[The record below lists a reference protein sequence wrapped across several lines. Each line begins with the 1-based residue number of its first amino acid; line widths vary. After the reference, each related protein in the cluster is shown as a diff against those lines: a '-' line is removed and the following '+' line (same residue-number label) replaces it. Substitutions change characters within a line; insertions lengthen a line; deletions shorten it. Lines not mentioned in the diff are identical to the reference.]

1 MSFDDA
7 RTLFHEFGHGLHGLL
22 SRVTYHRLAGTQ
34 VLRDFVELPSQLF
47 EHWLAEPQVL
57 RQHARHWQTGEPI
70 PDALVQ
76 RLQAAQRW
84 GQGYETVSY
93 CGSALVDLEIH
104 AQSTPP
110 ADIVAFEQAALQ
122 RLCMPRAVGMRHR
135 LPHFQHLFAGAS
147 YASGYYVY
155 LWAEVLDAD
164 AYDAFIEAGN
174 PFDADVAARLHR
186 HIYASGD
193 TVAPQAA
200 YTAFR
205 GRLPSLVPLLTKRG
219 LLDEGAPS
227 V

>member
-1 MSFDDA
+1 
-7 RTLFHEFGHGLHGLL
+7 
-22 SRVTYHRLAGTQ
+22 
-34 VLRDFVELPSQLF
+34 
-47 EHWLAEPQVL
+47 
-57 RQHARHWQTGEPI
+57 
-70 PDALVQ
+70 
-76 RLQAAQRW
+76 
-84 GQGYETVSY
+84 VSY

-104 AQSTPP
+104 AQSVPP

-174 PFDADVAARLHR
+174 PFDAEVAARLHR